1 MSRKIRFTDLLKFS
15 KPKTMPYG
23 VSSRFYISVMTG
35 RAQLPAPQ
43 EWVNPKGSE
52 GCVAGFVVPLS
63 GETDKSR
70 LARPM
75 ERGSYALASPDQKTV
90 LKVLVLS
97 KEEAGFHPE
106 SCVAT
111 SCMTEDLI
119 QRIRSTWMLVQFTYQ
134 SYAPEVLP
142 AVEFLH
148 QAADRLAVLTDGAI
162 ADPMSRRY
170 VHPGSFAPASLDSMV
185 PVGQRR
191 VNEGVNVFTM
201 GLQKF
206 DLPEVELTV
215 DEDRATLAEWFLSGV
230 VEGILKGKPL
240 ELGQFMGN
248 PKKPLQIA
256 AGGLDRGFWEGTPA
270 FELIPPPGQTVS
282 EAIQAFHD
290 LHHVR

>member
-1 MSRKIRFTDLLKFS
+1 MSPKIRFTDLLKFS

-23 VSSRFYISVMTG
+23 VSGRFYVSVMTG

-43 EWVNPKGSE
+43 EWVNPKGTE

-70 LARPM
+70 LTRPM
-75 ERGSYALASPDQKTV
+75 ERGAYALASPDQKTV

-111 SCMTEDLI
+111 SCMGDDLI

-134 SYAPEVLP
+134 SFAPEVLP

-170 VHPGSFAPASLDSMV
+170 VHPGQFAPASIETMV
-185 PVGQRR
+185 PIGRRDVG
-191 VNEGVNVFTM
+191 EGVNVFTM

-215 DEDRATLAEWFLSGV
+215 DPPQADLAEWFLGGV
-230 VEGILKGKPL
+230 IEGILKGQPL

-248 PKKPLQIA
+248 PKKPLQIT

-282 EAIQAFHD
+282 EAVQSFHD